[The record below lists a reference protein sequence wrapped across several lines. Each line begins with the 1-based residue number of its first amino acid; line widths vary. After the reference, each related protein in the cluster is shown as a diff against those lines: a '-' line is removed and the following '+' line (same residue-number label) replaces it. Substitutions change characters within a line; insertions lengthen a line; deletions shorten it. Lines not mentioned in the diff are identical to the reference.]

1 MSEYA
6 LLIPMLMAAIAAGWL
21 LGRYRR
27 PGNSLQAMPGRD
39 YYHGLNYLIH
49 NKTDEA
55 VERFIRVLEINSDT
69 VPAYLALADLFRK
82 KGEYE
87 KAIELHQTL
96 LARSDLLHEDFL
108 NIQLSLAKDYNAVG
122 LLDRA
127 EALLQSV
134 ISDNPRDELRHSAR
148 RLLAKLYEK
157 QLEWD
162 KALNTALKLPDS
174 KRTAVAHEMAHYAC
188 QLAEG
193 RLGEPGTATENR
205 LKQALKLDPACV
217 RANLMLAEHKMQRY
231 AWRGAI
237 KHLKEVADQDPLMIP
252 ETLGLLYQC
261 YTELDNIKVYLS
273 YLEQCL
279 AQYPSTTLIVAKAQL
294 LQASYGDQA
303 AAEYIVD
310 ALKKHPSLRGFNYLI
325 DLQLQQSD
333 IAVKGSLS
341 TLRELTEQ
349 LAQSKPRYRCGQC
362 GYDSKTLYWQCPSCK
377 TWDSTR
383 PVQGLEGE

>member
-1 MSEYA
+1 MFDYIV
-6 LLIPMLMAAIAAGWL
+6 LIPMLMAAIAAGWL
-21 LGRYRR
+21 LGRYQRSTQQLH
-27 PGNSLQAMPGRD
+27 SLPGRD
-39 YYHGLNYLIH
+39 YYHGLNFLIH

-82 KGEYE
+82 KGEYD

-108 NIQLSLAKDYNAVG
+108 NIQISLAKDYNAVG

-127 EALLQSV
+127 ETLLQSV

-193 RLGEPGTATENR
+193 RLGESGNDAENR
-205 LKQALKLDPACV
+205 LKQALKLDPTCV
-217 RANLMLAEHKMQRY
+217 RANIMLAEHRMQRH

-252 ETLGLLYQC
+252 ETLQMLWQC
-261 YTELDNIKVYLS
+261 YTELDNIMAYQS
-273 YLEQCL
+273 YLELCL
-279 AQYPSTTLIVAKAQL
+279 AQYPSTTLIVTKAQL
-294 LQASYGDQA
+294 LHASQGDQVA
-303 AAEYIVD
+303 TEFIVD

-325 DLQLQQSD
+325 DLQLLQSD
-333 IAVKGSLS
+333 VAVKSLS

-362 GYDSKTLYWQCPSCK
+362 GYDSKTLHWQCPSCK
-377 TWDSTR
+377 TWDSSR

>member
-1 MSEYA
+1 MPDYI
-6 LLIPMLMAAIAAGWL
+6 LLIPVLVAAIAAGWV
-21 LGRYRR
+21 LGRFRR
-27 PGNSLQAMPGRD
+27 SSPPSQVMPGRD

-55 VERFIRVLEINSDT
+55 VESFIRVLEINSDT

-82 KGEYE
+82 KGDYD

-127 EALLQSV
+127 ETLLQSV
-134 ISDNPRDELRHSAR
+134 INDNPRDDFRHSAR
-148 RLLAKLYEK
+148 RLLAKLYEQ
-157 QLEWD
+157 QLEWE

-188 QLAEG
+188 QLADG
-193 RLGEPGTATENR
+193 RLGEPGSEAESR
-205 LKQALKLDPACV
+205 LKQALKLDPTCV
-217 RANLMLAEHKMQRY
+217 RANLMLAEQKIMRH

-237 KHLKEVADQDPLMIP
+237 KHLKEVADQDPLMLP
-252 ETLGLLYQC
+252 ETLVMLSHC
-261 YTELDNIKVYLS
+261 YNELDNIKTYQS

-294 LQASYGDQA
+294 LKVSQGDQQ
-303 AAEYIVD
+303 AAEYIID

-333 IAVKGSLS
+333 AAVSGSLS
-341 TLRELTEQ
+341 ILHELTDL

-362 GYDSKTLYWQCPSCK
+362 GHDSKTLYWQCPSCK
-377 TWDSTR
+377 TWDSSR
-383 PVQGLEGE
+383 AVRGLEGE

>member
-1 MSEYA
+1 MSDYVV
-6 LLIPMLMAAIAAGWL
+6 LIPLLMAAIAAGWL

-27 PGNSLQAMPGRD
+27 PAHPLQSQPGRD
-39 YYHGLNYLIH
+39 YYHGLNFLIH

-108 NIQLSLAKDYNAVG
+108 NIQISLAKDYNAVG

-127 EALLQSV
+127 ETLLQSV

-188 QLAEG
+188 QLADG
-193 RLGEPGTATENR
+193 RLGEQGTDAESR
-205 LKQALKLDPACV
+205 LKQALKLDPTCV
-217 RANLMLAEHKMQRY
+217 RANLMLAEHRMQRH

-252 ETLGLLYQC
+252 ETVEMLRLC
-261 YTELDNIKVYLS
+261 YTELDNVKAYQS

-279 AQYPSTTLIVAKAQL
+279 GPHPSTTLIVAKAQL
-294 LQASYGDQA
+294 LHASQGDQLA
-303 AAEYIVD
+303 VEYIID

-325 DLQLQQSD
+325 SLQLQQSD
-333 IAVKGSLS
+333 VAVKGSLS

-349 LAQSKPRYRCGQC
+349 LAQNKPRYRCGQC

-377 TWDSTR
+377 TWDSSR

>member
-1 MSEYA
+1 MPDYV
-6 LLIPMLMAAIAAGWL
+6 LLIPVLMAAVAAGWL
-21 LGRYRR
+21 LGRYGRTSR
-27 PGNSLQAMPGRD
+27 QTQVMPGRD

-55 VERFIRVLEINSDT
+55 AESFIRVLEINSDT
-69 VPAYLALADLFRK
+69 VPVYLALADLFRN
-82 KGEYE
+82 KGDYD

-108 NIQLSLAKDYNAVG
+108 SIQLSLAKDYNAVG

-127 EALLQSV
+127 ETLLQSV
-134 ISDNPRDELRHSAR
+134 INDNPRDEFRHSAR
-148 RLLAKLYEK
+148 QLLAKLYEQ
-157 QLEWD
+157 QLEWE
-162 KALNTALKLPDS
+162 KALSTALRLPDS
-174 KRTAVAHEMAHYAC
+174 KRAAVAHEMAHYAC

-193 RLGEPGTATENR
+193 RLDEPGAEAENR
-205 LKQALKLDPACV
+205 LKQALKLDPTCV
-217 RANLMLAEHKMQRY
+217 RANLMLADQKMQRH

-252 ETLGLLYQC
+252 ETLGMLCQC
-261 YTELDNIKVYLS
+261 YTELTNIKAYQR

-294 LQASYGDQA
+294 LKASQGNQQ
-303 AAEYIVD
+303 AAEYIIE

-325 DLQLQQSD
+325 ELQLQQSD
-333 IAVKGSLS
+333 AAVSGSLGI
-341 TLRELTEQ
+341 LRELTEL

-362 GYDSKTLYWQCPSCK
+362 GYDGKILYWQCPSCK
-377 TWDSTR
+377 TWDSSR

>member
-1 MSEYA
+1 MPDYV
-6 LLIPMLMAAIAAGWL
+6 LLIPVLMAAIASGWL

-27 PGNSLQAMPGRD
+27 PSGQSQVMPGRD
-39 YYHGLNYLIH
+39 YYYGLNYLIH

-55 VERFIRVLEINSDT
+55 VESFIRALEINSDT

-82 KGEYE
+82 KGDYE

-127 EALLQSV
+127 ETLLQSV
-134 ISDNPRDELRHSAR
+134 INDNPRDELRHGAR
-148 RLLAKLYEK
+148 RLLAKLYEQ
-157 QLEWD
+157 QLEWE

-188 QLAEG
+188 QLADG
-193 RLGEPGTATENR
+193 RLGEAGAEVESR
-205 LKQALKLDPACV
+205 LKQALKLDPTCV
-217 RANLMLAEHKMQRY
+217 RANLMLAEHKILRH

-252 ETLGLLYQC
+252 ETLGMLSQC
-261 YTELDNIKVYLS
+261 YTELDNIKAYQG

-294 LQASYGDQA
+294 LQESHGDQQA
-303 AAEYIVD
+303 VEYIID

-333 IAVKGSLS
+333 AAVSGSLS
-341 TLRELTEQ
+341 ILRELTEQ

-362 GYDSKTLYWQCPSCK
+362 GYGSKILYWQCPSCK
-377 TWDSTR
+377 TWDSSR
-383 PVQGLEGE
+383 PIQGLEGE